1 MVRPIAY
8 SSMPEN
14 RRRIHAALASGVTL
28 CTKEVEGLI
37 GVSNP
42 TALKVMKELE
52 SLGAVKLEKKGQSY
66 CIQMA

>member
-8 SSMPEN
+8 SSMPES
-14 RRRIHAALASGVTL
+14 RRRIHAALTSGVML

-37 GVSNP
+37 GVSTP

-52 SLGAVKLEKKGQSY
+52 SLCAVRLGKKGQSH

>member
-8 SSMPEN
+8 SSMPES

-52 SLGAVKLEKKGQSY
+52 SLGAVKLGKKVQSH

>member
-14 RRRIHAALASGVTL
+14 RRGIHAALASGVTL

-52 SLGAVKLEKKGQSY
+52 SLGAVELEKKGQSH